1 MTRKR
6 SRYRPKPVMLDP
18 LGYVLAGLQP
28 IAAATE
34 TMTTVGIKNHGAI
47 EAVRTGQATRQDI
60 SNLVNMLNVA
70 TALAHMGQ
78 GADWLPELTAASEA
92 IKSAAKRPR
101 FLLTGPELTA
111 VNQAIDIH
119 DAQMADP
126 ATTVQ
131 MLERA
136 VAGLKK
142 VEALGGAISLKLT
155 DPCTQ

>member
-1 MTRKR
+1 MRKR
-6 SRYRPKPVMLDP
+6 SRYRPKPIMLDP
-18 LGYVLAGLQP
+18 LGYVLAGLKP
-28 IAAATE
+28 VSAATE
-34 TMTTVGIKNHGAI
+34 TMTTVGIKNHGAV
-47 EAVRTGQATRQDI
+47 EAVRTGTATRQDI

-78 GADWLPELTAASEA
+78 GADWLPELTAAHVA
-92 IKSAAKRPR
+92 IKVAAKRPR

-111 VNQAIDIH
+111 LNQAVDIH